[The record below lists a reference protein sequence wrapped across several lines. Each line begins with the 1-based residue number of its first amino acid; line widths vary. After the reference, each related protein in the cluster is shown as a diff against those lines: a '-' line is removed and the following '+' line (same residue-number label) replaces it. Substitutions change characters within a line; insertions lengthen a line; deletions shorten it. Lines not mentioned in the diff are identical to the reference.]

1 LKITIAD
8 DGKGFDLNKVIK
20 GNGLD
25 SMQNRIKQVNGKI
38 EFIPNQPQ
46 GTIVIFELKI

>member
-1 LKITIAD
+1 
-8 DGKGFDLNKVIK
+8 
-20 GNGLD
+20 
-25 SMQNRIKQVNGKI
+25 MQNRIKQVNGKI